1 MNKLTAIVPIF
12 NEENTVK
19 ISVENLLKVNE
30 ISQIILVDDC
40 STDSSLEIVS
50 EFLKINRDIL
60 ILQTPRNS
68 GKGSAV
74 RMALNSVNSE
84 YVIVHDADLEY
95 NPSDIPQLLEKAEK
109 NKNVDVVLGSRFIGS
124 RSRRNIYLRTYLAN
138 KFLSYLFSVIN
149 REKVTDVATCY
160 KLIKNEIYKSIELT
174 KNGFEYEIEVLS
186 KALSYTQEFKEV
198 PIEYIGRSYKDGK
211 KIKLLDGFKYILC
224 IFKYRKKF

>member
-149 REKVTDVATCY
+149 RKKVTDVATCY

>member
-1 MNKLTAIVPIF
+1 
-12 NEENTVK
+12 
-19 ISVENLLKVNE
+19 
-30 ISQIILVDDC
+30 
-40 STDSSLEIVS
+40 
-50 EFLKINRDIL
+50 
-60 ILQTPRNS
+60 
-68 GKGSAV
+68 
-74 RMALNSVNSE
+74 MALNSVNSE

>member
-124 RSRRNIYLRTYLAN
+124 RSRRNIYLRTFLAN

>member
-40 STDSSLEIVS
+40 SNDSSLEIIN

-60 ILQTPRNS
+60 ILQTPKNS
-68 GKGSAV
+68 GKGGAV
-74 RMALNSVNSE
+74 RMALNSVKSE

-95 NPSDIPQLLEKAEK
+95 NPGDIPQLLEKAEK

-124 RSRRNIYLRTYLAN
+124 KTRRNIYLRTYLAN

-149 REKVTDVATCY
+149 RKKVTDVATCY

-186 KALSYTQEFKEV
+186 KALSHTKEFDEV
-198 PIEYIGRSYKDGK
+198 PIEYNARSYKDGK
-211 KIKLLDGFKYILC
+211 KIKLSDGFKYILC